1 MTPIPIRIANGAKT
15 VPPQEFLYPRVPF
28 MRDAPLASNN
38 MVPISR
44 NVTLVMIRVSGA
56 FFIAMSLTCQCRLG
70 QDLARP
76 MSHKRDMDH

>member
-56 FFIAMSLTCQCRLG
+56 FVIALSLACQCGTG
-70 QDLARP
+70 QDVAKP
-76 MSHKRDMDH
+76 MSYKREMDH